1 MTSHAEPARLSP
13 QATPLDFVQSVLE
26 ASHPEGAIVVV
37 TIPAPVAPLEALLE
51 AGPAHGDAVLWEPPD
66 GPAFSG
72 IGAAVELVGSG
83 AQRFASIEQ
92 QASTLF
98 PLLAARA
105 LGDDAPAPRLFGGF
119 SFEAGW
125 AASPPWMPFGDAR
138 FVLPRLRYARARDRA
153 WLSLAMR
160 AADVASADARAGG
173 RAELETALSVLRG
186 AAGRGGVR
194 TARPRRPVV
203 GTAGTTESEWRV
215 LVEAIRARIG
225 GGDFEKVVAARQTTL
240 SFESEVDPADV
251 LAELALSQPSCTR
264 FAFRFGGAT
273 FVGSSPERLVRRD
286 GLSIDTEAL
295 AGSNRTGDA
304 GRLELLA
311 SSKDRAEHEPV
322 LREIVS
328 NLSPLCD
335 GLEYP
340 DVPEVRTLRHLLHL
354 RTPVK
359 GRLKAPLHVLSLV
372 ERLHPTPAVG
382 GFPTRDAVRFIVEHE
397 PLARGWYAS
406 PVGSFDASGNG
417 EFAVAL
423 RSGVITGRDVVLFAG
438 GGIVRDSNPESEFT
452 ETRLKL
458 AALQAALRV
467 VE

>member
-1 MTSHAEPARLSP
+1 
-13 QATPLDFVQSVLE
+13 
-26 ASHPEGAIVVV
+26 
-37 TIPAPVAPLEALLE
+37 
-51 AGPAHGDAVLWEPPD
+51 
-66 GPAFSG
+66 
-72 IGAAVELVGSG
+72 
-83 AQRFASIEQ
+83 
-92 QASTLF
+92 
-98 PLLAARA
+98 
-105 LGDDAPAPRLFGGF
+105 
-119 SFEAGW
+119 
-125 AASPPWMPFGDAR
+125 
-138 FVLPRLRYARARDRA
+138 
-153 WLSLAMR
+153 
-160 AADVASADARAGG
+160 
-173 RAELETALSVLRG
+173 
-186 AAGRGGVR
+186 
-194 TARPRRPVV
+194 
-203 GTAGTTESEWRV
+203 V

-251 LAELALSQPSCTR
+251 LAELALSQSSCTR

-273 FVGSSPERLVRRD
+273 FVGSSPERLIRRD

>member
-1 MTSHAEPARLSP
+1 MTSHAEPARLAP
-13 QATPLDFVQSVLE
+13 KATPLDFVQSVLE
-26 ASHPEGAIVVV
+26 APRADGAVVVV
-37 TIPAPVAPLEALLE
+37 TIPAPVAPVEALFE
-51 AGPAHGDAVLWEPPD
+51 AGPPRSEAMLWEPPE
-66 GPAFSG
+66 GPAFAG
-72 IGAAVELVGSG
+72 IGAAVELVASG
-83 AQRFASIEQ
+83 AARFSTIEKEG
-92 QASTLF
+92 AGLF
-98 PLLAARA
+98 ALVEARTF
-105 LGDDAPAPRLFGGF
+105 GEDAPPPRLFGGF

-125 AASPPWMPFGDAR
+125 AASPPWAPFGDAR
-138 FVLPRLRYARARDRA
+138 FVLPRLRYARSRDRA
-153 WLSLAMR
+153 WLSLAVR
-160 AADVASADARAGG
+160 ASDLASAEARAGA
-173 RAELETALSVLRG
+173 RAEVETALGVLRS

-194 TARPRRPVV
+194 AAKAARSVV
-203 GTAGTTESEWRV
+203 GTAGTTEVEWRA
-215 LVEAIRARIG
+215 LVEAIVLRIG
-225 GGDFEKVVAARQTTL
+225 SGDFEKVVAARQTTL
-240 SFESEVDPADV
+240 SFEADVDPADV

-273 FVGSSPERLVRRD
+273 FLGASPERLVRRD
-286 GLSIDTEAL
+286 GPSIDTEAL

-328 NLSPLCD
+328 NLAPLCESLD
-335 GLEYP
+335 YP

-354 RTPVK
+354 RTPVR
-359 GRLKAPLHVLSLV
+359 GRLKAPCHVLSLV

-382 GFPTRDAVRFIVEHE
+382 GFPKRDAVRFIVENE
-397 PLARGWYAS
+397 PVARGWYAS
-406 PVGSFDASGNG
+406 PVGTFDASGNG